1 MSKITTLM
9 FMSKLTTLMFMSKIK
24 PREATRSQSLK
35 YDLSRSGCGSP
46 WIELLFNMICP
57 GRSVDPHGLS
67 YYSMWS
73 NAFSQTQTSKT
84 FYPPP
89 PPPSSTLPPS
99 AHQPH
104 PSSGSS
110 SPQR

>member
-1 MSKITTLM
+1 MP
-9 FMSKLTTLMFMSKIK
+9 KIK
-24 PREATRSQSLK
+24 TRGATRSQSLTFLDLK
-35 YDLSRSGCGSP
+35 YN
-46 WIELLFNMICP
+46 FP
-57 GRSVDPHGLS
+57 GRPVDPHGLS

-89 PPPSSTLPPS
+89 PPPSSTLPPPLTS
-99 AHQPH
+99 AHHPH